1 MTTIKTVKIERL
13 SRLEGVSGECRRRL
27 FGMPGPIRGARG
39 RRERTGRRIGLRRLR
54 GLQYRVFEPVCQT
67 VQRAA
72 VVCPS
77 GLEDAMSGSSACVQ
91 QVLVVVAS
99 GGEASS
105 KRSTK

>member
-1 MTTIKTVKIERL
+1 MTTIRTVKIERL

-27 FGMPGPIRGARG
+27 FGMRGPIRGARG
-39 RRERTGRRIGLRRLR
+39 RRERIGRRIGLR

-72 VVCPS
+72 VVFPS
-77 GLEDAMSGSSACVQ
+77 GLEDAMSGRSACVQ